1 MEVIWKTIERAPN
14 YEINQFGQ
22 VRNKTTLL
30 ILKQKIDRYGY
41 LTIGLCNNKRKIYP
55 TIHRLL
61 ALAFIPN
68 PNNYPQVN
76 HIDGN
81 KLNNNL
87 SNLEWISAS
96 GNVLHALD
104 NDLYKNARH
113 VIVKDIKTN
122 KIERYLSLKEFS
134 KKINVYS
141 NVIVPYIKNSE
152 KNPFLNRYIIKIE
165 DISSLKNICNV
176 KIFGRKCYVY
186 DYLTQQWTEYE
197 STNIAAYFTGLRCV
211 SNIFKTD
218 PIILKNIGYVLS
230 SKKYDITDKLNLLDV
245 KNNRKRYLDTP
256 YNPRIKNGY
265 KLYDYK
271 LKKEYEF
278 DNDYRLVDFINKNAT
293 NPISVSIFQGIKG
306 KCRTNGKNPLI
317 RGFGLKLSTDTTE
330 WEPKKEKSIILSQ
343 HCSSAFYAFKLI
355 YNNDEKIIISKYN
368 LLKHFNVEN
377 MNINKFVE
385 KINNNYRIYNVKIDP
400 LENFL
405 Y

>member
-96 GNVLHALD
+96 GNILHALD

-122 KIERYLSLKEFS
+122 KTERYLSLKEFS
-134 KKINVYS
+134 KKN
-141 NVIVPYIKNSE
+141 K
-152 KNPFLNRYIIKIE
+152 
-165 DISSLKNICNV
+165 C
-176 KIFGRKCYVY
+176 IF
-186 DYLTQQWTEYE
+186 
-197 STNIAAYFTGLRCV
+197 
-211 SNIFKTD
+211 
-218 PIILKNIGYVLS
+218 
-230 SKKYDITDKLNLLDV
+230 
-245 KNNRKRYLDTP
+245 
-256 YNPRIKNGY
+256 
-265 KLYDYK
+265 
-271 LKKEYEF
+271 
-278 DNDYRLVDFINKNAT
+278 
-293 NPISVSIFQGIKG
+293 
-306 KCRTNGKNPLI
+306 
-317 RGFGLKLSTDTTE
+317 
-330 WEPKKEKSIILSQ
+330 
-343 HCSSAFYAFKLI
+343 
-355 YNNDEKIIISKYN
+355 
-368 LLKHFNVEN
+368 
-377 MNINKFVE
+377 
-385 KINNNYRIYNVKIDP
+385 
-400 LENFL
+400 
-405 Y
+405 